1 MKKWNKAKQTS
12 IKRNP
17 PPTKTQL
24 LLSVWW
30 KFCDG
35 LNAVS
40 SALYKVE
47 HTKWDWSHSFQCPKK
62 CQRTWPSS
70 ACSLITSPPFGHKKL
85 VQNCVGL
92 LPSAHSL
99 PCKSWTCKTPL
110 CSLRGS
116 FLLTENNQWED
127 YLLQFPSD
135 LECTDTW
142 ALFLLEEDLVND
154 SSGGFVHQRV
164 PPVFCSPFIR
174 QKEDRTAG
182 LCITVL
188 SDSNSG
194 SLKAW
199 GFLLP
204 QT

>member
-1 MKKWNKAKQTS
+1 MD
-12 IKRNP
+12 R
-17 PPTKTQL
+17 TQL
-24 LLSVWW
+24 
-30 KFCDG
+30 
-35 LNAVS
+35 AVPF
-40 SALYKVE
+40 YKVR
-47 HTKWDWSHSFQCPKK
+47 TKGDWSHSFQCPKK

-70 ACSLITSPPFGHKKL
+70 ACLLITSPPFGYKKL
-85 VQNCVGL
+85 VQNCVDL

-99 PCKSWTCKTPL
+99 PCKSWMCKTPL
-110 CSLRGS
+110 CSLPGS

-127 YLLQFPSD
+127 CLLQSPSD
-135 LECTDTW
+135 FECTATRT
-142 ALFLLEEDLVND
+142 LFLLEEDLVND
-154 SSGGFVHQRV
+154 SSGGFVHQRM